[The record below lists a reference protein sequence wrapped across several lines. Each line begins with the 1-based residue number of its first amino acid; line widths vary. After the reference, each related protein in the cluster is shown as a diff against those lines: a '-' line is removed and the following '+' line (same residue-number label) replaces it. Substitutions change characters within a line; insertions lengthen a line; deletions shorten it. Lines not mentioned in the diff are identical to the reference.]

1 MKIVIEYG
9 FETSMEN
16 KMKYLILLVLF
27 AISAISQ
34 EQKSL
39 DITIYNDN
47 LGVVKDVREFD
58 LKKGNSIIYLQDIP
72 KLIDANSVK
81 INFDGTIL
89 EQNYRYDLA
98 DMQKILDKYIDK
110 TITLK
115 NKDEQISG
123 KLISSTGQIVIQKP
137 EGGLVMIPDVSK
149 YNISVDE
156 LPAGF
161 ITKPTLVW
169 DINANKA
176 GKQNIDV
183 SYHTE
188 GISWEAQYVAL
199 LNKDDSKISL
209 NSWVSISNNSGATFQ
224 NANLKLMAGEVNRS
238 KKNDFILR
246 GSRGYMANEGG
257 LTQSIQ
263 LEEKSF
269 FEYHLYELQRKT
281 TLMNNETKQISLFDA
296 NSISVNKKLVYN
308 SYFGENKTNAKV
320 ILEFVNSNENN
331 LGKPFPAGVFKI
343 NKDDGS
349 SIAFIGEDLIK
360 HTPKDEE
367 ISLTIGEA
375 FDVLIEEY
383 SLNTE
388 RISDKVTESEYE
400 IILKN
405 RKDTDISIDVIKNL
419 GQFYKL
425 ISSDFK
431 PEYKGTEAT
440 FKVPV
445 KKNSELKFKL
455 KVRYSYL

>member
-1 MKIVIEYG
+1 MKKCILFLIVA
-9 FETSMEN
+9 
-16 KMKYLILLVLF
+16 LVGTAF
-27 AISAISQ
+27 SQ
-34 EQKSL
+34 EQKSI
-39 DITIYNDN
+39 DITIYNNN

-58 LKKGNSIIYLQDIP
+58 LKKGNSIIYLRDIP
-72 KLIDANSVK
+72 NLIDASSVK
-81 INFDGTIL
+81 INFDGTIN

-98 DMQKILDKYIDK
+98 SMEKILEKYIDK

-115 NKDEQISG
+115 NKDEQITG
-123 KLISSTGQIVIQKP
+123 KLITAGRQIVIQKP
-137 EGGLVMIPDVSK
+137 EGGLVMIPNVTN

-169 DINANKA
+169 NINVNKS

-209 NSWVSISNNSGATFQ
+209 NSWVSITNNTGATFQ
-224 NANLKLMAGEVNRS
+224 NANLKLMAGEVNRTRNKEVAFRS
-238 KKNDFILR
+238 YQDFSE
-246 GSRGYMANEGG
+246 GGGG
-257 LTQSIQ
+257 LTAAVQ

-281 TLMNNETKQISLFDA
+281 TLMNNETKQITLFEA
-296 NSISVNKKLVYN
+296 NSIPVNKKFVYN
-308 SYFGENKTNAKV
+308 SYFGAQKSNAKV
-320 ILEFVNSNENN
+320 ILEFVNSKENN
-331 LGKPFPAGVFKI
+331 LGMPFPAGIFKI

-349 SIAFIGEDLIK
+349 SVAFIGEDQIK
-360 HTPKDEE
+360 HTPKDEK

-375 FDVLIEEY
+375 FDVLVEEY
-383 SLNTE
+383 TLNTE
-388 RISDKVTESEYE
+388 RISDKVSESEYE
-400 IILKN
+400 IVLKN
-405 RKDTDISIDVIKNL
+405 RKDTDITIDVIKYF
-419 GQFYKL
+419 GQNHKL
-425 ISSDFK
+425 ISSDYK

-445 KKNSELKFKL
+445 KKNSELKFRY
-455 KVRYSYL
+455 KVRISY